1 MFFRDQDT
9 FEKIQQKL
17 ELQDP
22 WSELLIDNFDRIIVL
37 SLPFYACQ
45 SKQMQRELKE
55 DARIQEMEADRKRA
69 RLAYEFLES
78 TLTKEVRP
86 CLFFILRYDKLTIK
100 KTRLRFALEC
110 PLIHVL

>member
-1 MFFRDQDT
+1 MFYRDQDA
-9 FEKIQQKL
+9 FEKIQQIL

-45 SKQMQRELKE
+45 SKQMQRGLEE

-78 TLTKEVRP
+78 TLTKEVN
-86 CLFFILRYDKLTIK
+86 TV
-100 KTRLRFALEC
+100 
-110 PLIHVL
+110 LIFD